1 MKNLTLAEEGEARAV
16 VEDSSD
22 LIEQLLGE
30 FVKQSTRNGY
40 VEISKES
47 VSFVVTMRLER
58 KKENDKCRR

>member
-1 MKNLTLAEEGEARAV
+1 MKNLSLAEEGEARVV

-22 LIEQLLGE
+22 LIENLLGE

-47 VSFVVTMRLER
+47 ENFVVTMRLER
-58 KKENDKCRR
+58 KKEAK